1 VLAIQ
6 VILIAA
12 VVVTAAVL
20 LRSQGAR
27 QLAIRRI
34 LLVALA
40 VFGVLSVLFPGV
52 WTRLARLVGVGRGT
66 DLLLYVLLMAFLGY
80 VATSYR
86 RFRELENRVTLLA
99 RRIALDE
106 APPAR
111 AHAASDRTHA
121 ISPDPS
127 DAEQTSTRSPEPP

>member
-66 DLLLYVLLMAFLGY
+66 DLLLY
-80 VATSYR
+80 
-86 RFRELENRVTLLA
+86 EL
-99 RRIALDE
+99 
-106 APPAR
+106 
-111 AHAASDRTHA
+111 
-121 ISPDPS
+121 
-127 DAEQTSTRSPEPP
+127 